1 LKENNFPQTFIED
14 DLRFEWRQ
22 FNAVRLG
29 HGRFSI
35 RSRFAFFFEILFET
49 DLSNMS
55 LDF

>member
-49 DLSNMS
+49 NLSNMS